1 MKQIKTSEVFP
12 IGCILNTQEKRRSN
26 GWVSESG
33 RFCVHILKCAL
44 NTCVRKFA
52 RLVRAFQTVMKSS
65 KSLPITI
72 NSFFI
77 EKPDLGQNSFYKDRN
92 NFINENSF
100 LPTGHDLNVWLTLTL
115 SFIPP
120 PPLIVTKNYKMYL
133 IVTCFELGSPN
144 LAAVQR
150 WSNF

>member
-26 GWVSESG
+26 GWVSKSG

-100 LPTGHDLNVWLTLTL
+100 YQLAMTLTFDWPWL
-115 SFIPP
+115 CPSSP

>member
-26 GWVSESG
+26 GWVSKSS
-33 RFCVHILKCAL
+33 RFCGHILKCAL

-77 EKPDLGQNSFYKDRN
+77 ERPDLGQNSFYKDRN

-100 LPTGHDLNVWLTLTL
+100 YQLVTFDWPWLCP
-115 SFIPP
+115 SPP